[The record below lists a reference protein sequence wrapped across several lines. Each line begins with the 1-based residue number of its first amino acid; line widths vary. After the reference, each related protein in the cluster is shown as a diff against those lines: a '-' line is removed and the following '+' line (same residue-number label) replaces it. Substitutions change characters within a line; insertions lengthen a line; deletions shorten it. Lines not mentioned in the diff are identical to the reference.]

1 MRVKKIYFVAELTQ
15 KLLKTV
21 EMCDKISVAEYQHFV
36 PHEKETYFQEGEG
49 KQMTTLLNIL
59 EWLKD
64 FLYEFG
70 EIVQKFF
77 DSLP

>member
-1 MRVKKIYFVAELTQ
+1 
-15 KLLKTV
+15 
-21 EMCDKISVAEYQHFV
+21 
-36 PHEKETYFQEGEG
+36 
-49 KQMTTLLNIL
+49 MTTLLNIL